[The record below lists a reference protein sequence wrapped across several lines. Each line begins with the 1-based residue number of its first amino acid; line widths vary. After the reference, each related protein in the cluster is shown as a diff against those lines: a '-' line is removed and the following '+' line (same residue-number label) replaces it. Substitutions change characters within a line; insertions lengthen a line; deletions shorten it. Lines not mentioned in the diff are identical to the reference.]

1 MGVAGRKAGIERAKH
16 KPLDDPGLPE
26 KMVPQPY
33 EPEESFQTYLSTY
46 RTLEQYRPRTA
57 KTPSQKFVM
66 LTPTQQTTL
75 PHVISREVRIV

>member
-33 EPEESFQTYLSTY
+33 EPEESFQMYLSTY
-46 RTLEQYRPRTA
+46 RTLEQYRP
-57 KTPSQKFVM
+57 
-66 LTPTQQTTL
+66 
-75 PHVISREVRIV
+75 